1 MKKETIKLI
10 VKVILYI
17 ITAIAGYFGVTAFSS
32 CTVDRSISSKGR
44 GVGIF
49 NYADTFYIEH
59 GKDVKINVK

>member
-1 MKKETIKLI
+1 MKKDTIKLI
-10 VKVILYI
+10 VKILLYI
-17 ITAIAGYFGVTAFSS
+17 ITAIAGYLGVSSFTA
-32 CTVDRSISSKGR
+32 CTIDRSISSKGR